1 MDIEEHA
8 DSGGTQKAHVHAVEP
23 DGVVT
28 TSQLLRDSM
37 FQLDARFRIDPPLHG
52 QFDDRIA
59 GRIRGVLT
67 SLDADIHAGDHS
79 MMQSGSPSRKY
90 SPAKSNEPL

>member
-8 DSGGTQKAHVHAVEP
+8 DPGRAQEAYVGAVEP

-37 FQLDARFRIDPPLHG
+37 LQFHARFRIDPALHG
-52 QFDDRIA
+52 EFNGSLA
-59 GRIRGVLT
+59 GHLRGVLT
-67 SLDADIHAGDHS
+67 SLDADIHAGNHALV
-79 MMQSGSPSRKY
+79 QSGSPGGKE
-90 SPAKSNEPL
+90 SPAKSIEAL